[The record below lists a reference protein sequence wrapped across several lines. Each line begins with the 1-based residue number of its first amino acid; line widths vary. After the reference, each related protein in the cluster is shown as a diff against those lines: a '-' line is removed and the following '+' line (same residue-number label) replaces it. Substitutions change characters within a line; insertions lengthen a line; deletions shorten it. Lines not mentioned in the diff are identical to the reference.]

1 MPGLF
6 DDMVSPEE
14 QRGIRYQNLFGNLVS
29 AGLNAVAAGGSMM
42 ERERAPYIAAAGQ
55 ALGGMQAQN
64 VEQIGALARQR
75 LMGTQYTAA
84 KQKIDQDNEWQ
95 SYVSDPAKFAAVTAG
110 LPAELRAIAPQV
122 LKQGGPAMLM
132 QMFQH
137 GNDAE
142 AKRQQSL
149 LTAAQIEA
157 LRREAVRQD
166 QFTKMFTPV
175 GGGAMPG
182 SPADPPQS
190 GGATPPVGAPIAPPQ
205 SAPTATIPPVPLS
218 GPQQTLVTPPITP
231 TPPIT
236 AAPNPGTPQNV
247 QDVLAN
253 IPPAIRQMLP
263 AMKPAEIQAV
273 ITQYAA
279 PKTKGVYD
287 TVDKKF
293 VYVPE
298 HMAGNPRYV
307 SPEDPKFRLAQEE
320 FAVKQRQAEL
330 DAANKAVTPDGQT
343 NQSFINA
350 QTELKRREE
359 EAKSQNDQKFGA
371 AKELTHKAL
380 ADYEKDQRPKAV
392 AAANGLDNLYEMKSL
407 VDKGIA
413 AGPAVDARIAGRR
426 AMEYLG
432 MGEMPEN
439 MVSRTEFN
447 NRAAQRVMEIMASH
461 VLGSGTAVGEGDRK
475 FVEKMAA
482 SGGNFT
488 EAELKRIID
497 VGIKLS
503 HKALE
508 HHAHGVERL
517 KSLPGVAAIDSA
529 YFNIKAP
536 TYDEWRKKQEENKP
550 ADLYDMFGLRK

>member
-371 AKELTHKAL
+371 AK
-380 ADYEKDQRPKAV
+380 
-392 AAANGLDNLYEMKSL
+392 
-407 VDKGIA
+407 
-413 AGPAVDARIAGRR
+413 
-426 AMEYLG
+426 
-432 MGEMPEN
+432 
-439 MVSRTEFN
+439 
-447 NRAAQRVMEIMASH
+447 
-461 VLGSGTAVGEGDRK
+461 
-475 FVEKMAA
+475 
-482 SGGNFT
+482 
-488 EAELKRIID
+488 
-497 VGIKLS
+497 
-503 HKALE
+503 
-508 HHAHGVERL
+508 
-517 KSLPGVAAIDSA
+517 
-529 YFNIKAP
+529 
-536 TYDEWRKKQEENKP
+536 
-550 ADLYDMFGLRK
+550 

>member
-42 ERERAPYIAAAGQ
+42 DRERAPYLAAAGQ

-64 VEQIGALARQR
+64 VEQMGALARQR
-75 LMGTQYTAA
+75 LMSSQYAEA
-84 KQKIDQDNEWQ
+84 KQKIEQEKEWD

-110 LPAELRAIAPQV
+110 LPAELRAVAPQV
-122 LKQGGPAMLM
+122 LKRGGPAMLM

-142 AKRQQSL
+142 AKRQQGL
-149 LTAAQIEA
+149 LTAAQIET
-157 LRREAVRQD
+157 LKREAARQD
-166 QFTKMFTPV
+166 QFTKMFTQV
-175 GGGAMPG
+175 GGGATPPG
-182 SPADPPQS
+182 AAPAAPPQS
-190 GGATPPVGAPIAPPQ
+190 GGATPPVGAPTAPPQ
-205 SAPTATIPPVPLS
+205 STPTATSPPVPLT
-218 GPQQTLVTPPITP
+218 GPQQTLVTS
-231 TPPIT
+231 PIT

-253 IPPAIRQMLP
+253 IPPVVRQMLP
-263 AMKPAEIQAV
+263 FMKPAELQAV

-279 PKTKGVYD
+279 PKTKQVYD

-298 HMAGNPRYV
+298 HMAANPRYV
-307 SPEDPKFRLAQEE
+307 SPEDPKFGLSQKE
-320 FAVKQRQAEL
+320 FDLKERQAGVE
-330 DAANKAVTPDGQT
+330 AANKPVTPEGQT
-343 NQSFINA
+343 NNA
-350 QTELKRREE
+350 YIDAQAELKRREE

-371 AKELTHKAL
+371 AKELIAKAI

-413 AGPAVDARIAGRR
+413 AGPAVDVRIAGRR

-432 MGEMPEN
+432 MGEMPGN

-475 FVEKMAA
+475 FVERMAA
-482 SGGNFT
+482 SGGGFT
-488 EAELKRIID
+488 EAELKSVLD

-508 HHAHGVERL
+508 HHARGVERL
-517 KSLPGVAAIDSA
+517 KSLPGVAAIDPT
-529 YFNIKAP
+529 YFNIQAQ
-536 TYDEWRKKQEENKP
+536 TYDEWKKKQEENKP
-550 ADLYDMFGLRK
+550 EDLYDRFKIRR